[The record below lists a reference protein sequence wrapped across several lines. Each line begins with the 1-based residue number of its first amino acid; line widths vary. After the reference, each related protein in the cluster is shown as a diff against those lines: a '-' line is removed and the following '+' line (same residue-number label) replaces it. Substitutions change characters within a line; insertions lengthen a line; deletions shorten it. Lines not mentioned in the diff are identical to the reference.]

1 MQMNLTATIKG
12 LITGAVMLATALGLF
27 YSKQPVESNI
37 QYLAYLVYA
46 GGIAWTLIS
55 YSRSADYKN
64 KFMDLFGQGFRCFIV
79 VTLIM
84 VAFTAIFTK
93 MHPEFAKDG
102 AQAYK
107 EYLVKEKK
115 DKLPAEV
122 ETEVKQYEEQYTMR
136 LVSAS
141 IFGYLIMGAV
151 FTAAISAV
159 ILLTRRKQ

>member
-1 MQMNLTATIKG
+1 MKLTSTIKG

-27 YSKQPVESNI
+27 YSKQPVESNL
-37 QYLAYLVYA
+37 QYLAYIVYA
-46 GGIAWTLIS
+46 GGIAWALIS
-55 YSRSADYKN
+55 YSRSASYQN

-93 MHPEFAKDG
+93 MNPEFAKDG
-102 AQAYK
+102 AKAYR
-107 EYLVKEKK
+107 EYLIKEKK
-115 DKLPAEV
+115 DRQLPEIEKEV
-122 ETEVKQYEEQYTMR
+122 ALYEEQYTMR

-151 FTAAISAV
+151 ITAAISGI
-159 ILLTRRKQ
+159 ILFTRRNQ